1 MFDRYNIR
9 NLVRV
14 VRNLELV
21 MGEKRRIRRDF
32 IRHSIK
38 AASYY
43 YSYCGPTHRV
53 HVMDQDWDNLLIMDA
68 ARYDISL
75 KKFNRSFDV
84 EAKFSKGSW
93 SGEFIDKNF
102 TGKYHDTIYI
112 TANPHLDRV
121 ESGTFYLAINLLKK
135 EWDSKYR
142 TVRPEDAAEVART
155 VKDDHP
161 NKRIIVHFMQPH
173 FPFINK
179 NSERIQQQGIEDHLP
194 NQDQKSEPNPWF
206 DLLWGDENNPKEVIK
221 AYISNYDTIVPIV
234 QELGK
239 DMHGK
244 SIITSDHGN
253 LLGERLFPIP
263 IKGYGHP
270 IGLHKPELLKVPWIK
285 IDSDSRPNI
294 YSELPVKNNKN
305 ALTVN
310 EEQLRALGY
319 T

>member
-1 MFDRYNIR
+1 
-9 NLVRV
+9 
-14 VRNLELV
+14 
-21 MGEKRRIRRDF
+21 
-32 IRHSIK
+32 
-38 AASYY
+38 
-43 YSYCGPTHRV
+43 
-53 HVMDQDWDNLLIMDA
+53 
-68 ARYDISL
+68 
-75 KKFNRSFDV
+75 
-84 EAKFSKGSW
+84 
-93 SGEFIDKNF
+93 
-102 TGKYHDTIYI
+102 
-112 TANPHLDRV
+112 
-121 ESGTFYLAINLLKK
+121 
-135 EWDSKYR
+135 
-142 TVRPEDAAEVART
+142 
-155 VKDDHP
+155 
-161 NKRIIVHFMQPH
+161 MQPH

-253 LLGERLFPIP
+253 LFGERLFPIP

-285 IDSDSRPNI
+285 LESDNRPNI
-294 YSELPVKNNKN
+294 YPEPPVKNNED